1 MKLIEKT
8 TLYYLIYISFIFALG
23 TILFYFLIRNVLF
36 SGIDA
41 ALHQEKSQLIE
52 NLKYEK
58 KFEELRPTENIFI
71 EKTHERKTF
80 EKYDFIKVYEGEQRE
95 VTYRE
100 LESVFK
106 HGREFYKIYVRQ
118 PLEEEEELIRSLLP
132 VEIVLFLIL
141 LAGVLLI
148 NRIVSNKVWSPFYH
162 LLDRLKDYN
171 INVNRIISHQHSDI
185 DEFND
190 LSHSIERMTNKIYR
204 DYQSQKE
211 FNENSSHELQTPLA
225 IIRNK
230 LELLI
235 QSRNLTEEEMS
246 IIQSVFDAV
255 SRLTHLNK
263 GLILLSKID
272 NNQYVAYKTINF
284 KELLED
290 SIIAFEGL
298 IAEKDINVSLNLK
311 DEVFLTVNPVLIQ
324 ALIYNLIS
332 NSIKHNIP
340 EGTLNFELTASYLKI
355 ENSGKPLNEDAEL
368 MFERFKKNSDSESSV
383 GLGLSIVK
391 KICDL
396 FNFKVD
402 YSNKGSMHTTVLSFA
417 TVTNEVH

>member
-1 MKLIEKT
+1 M
-8 TLYYLIYISFIFALG
+8 G
-23 TILFYFLIRNVLF
+23 TVLFYFLIRNVLF

-58 KFEELRPTENIFI
+58 KFEELHSTENIFI
-71 EKTHERKTF
+71 EKTHESRTY
-80 EKYDFIKVYEGEQRE
+80 EKYDFIKVYENDQKQ

-100 LESVFK
+100 LESVFR
-106 HGREFYKIYVRQ
+106 HGDQFYKIYVRQ
-118 PLEEEEELIRSLLP
+118 PLEEEEELISSLLP

-148 NRIVSNKVWSPFYH
+148 SRIVSNKVWSPFYS
-162 LLDRLKDYN
+162 LLDRVRDYN
-171 INVNRIISHQHSDI
+171 INLNRTISYQNSDI

-190 LSHSIERMTNKIYR
+190 LSNSIERMTNKIYR
-204 DYQSQKE
+204 DYVSQKE

-235 QSRNLTEEEMS
+235 QSKNLTEEDMV
-246 IIQSVFDAV
+246 IIQTIFDAV
-255 SRLTHLNK
+255 NRLTHLNK

-272 NNQYVAYKTINF
+272 NNQYVTYETVNIK
-284 KELLED
+284 KLLED
-290 SIIAFEGL
+290 SVVAFEGL
-298 IAEKDINVSLNLK
+298 IAEKDLK
-311 DEVFLTVNPVLIQ
+311 VNITIRDEVKLNVNPVLIE
-324 ALIYNLIS
+324 ALLYNLIS
-332 NSIKHNIP
+332 NSIKHNIS
-340 EGTLNFELTASYLKI
+340 EGILNFELTTDHLKI
-355 ENSGKPLNEDAEL
+355 VNTGKPLSENAEL
-368 MFERFKKNSDSESSV
+368 MFERFRKHSESETSV

-402 YSNKGSMHTTVLSFA
+402 YTNNGTLHTTILSFSITKQRA
-417 TVTNEVH
+417 A

>member
-23 TILFYFLIRNVLF
+23 TVLFYFLIRNVLF

-71 EKTHERKTF
+71 ERTHESKTY
-80 EKYDFIKVYEGEQRE
+80 EKYDFIKVYENDQKE

-106 HGREFYKIYVRQ
+106 HGTEFYKIYVRQ
-118 PLEEEEELIRSLLP
+118 PMEEEEELIRSLLP

-148 NRIVSNKVWSPFYH
+148 NRIVSNKVWFPFYT

-171 INVNRIISHQHSDI
+171 INVNRTISYQHSDI

-190 LSHSIERMTNKIYR
+190 LSNSIERMTNKIYR
-204 DYQSQKE
+204 DYVSQKE

-235 QSRNLTEEEMS
+235 QSRNLTEDDMV
-246 IIQSVFDAV
+246 IIQTVFDAV
-255 SRLTHLNK
+255 NRLTHLNK

-272 NNQYVAYKTINF
+272 NNQYVAYETLNIK
-284 KELLED
+284 KLLED
-290 SIIAFEGL
+290 SIVAFEGL
-298 IAEKDINVSLNLK
+298 IAEKNIHVKVAIKEDVYLN
-311 DEVFLTVNPVLIQ
+311 VNPVLIE

-340 EGTLNFELTASYLKI
+340 EGILNFELTTNYLKI
-355 ENSGKPLNEDAEL
+355 VNTGKPLSDSAEL
-368 MFERFKKNSDSESSV
+368 MFERFRKNSESESSV

-391 KICDL
+391 RICDL

-402 YSNKGSMHTTVLSFA
+402 YSNEGTLHTTILNFSK
-417 TVTNEVH
+417 TTSEVA

>member
-8 TLYYLIYISFIFALG
+8 TLYYLSYISFIFSMG
-23 TILFYFLIRNVLF
+23 TVLFYFLIRNVLF

-58 KFEELRPTENIFI
+58 KFEELHSTENIFI
-71 EKTHERKTF
+71 EKTHESRTY
-80 EKYDFIKVYEGEQRE
+80 EKYDFIKVYENDQKQ

-100 LESVFK
+100 LESVFR
-106 HGREFYKIYVRQ
+106 HGDQFYKIYVRQ
-118 PLEEEEELIRSLLP
+118 PLEEEEELISSLLP

-148 NRIVSNKVWSPFYH
+148 SRIVSNKVWSPFYS
-162 LLDRLKDYN
+162 LLDRVRDYN
-171 INVNRIISHQHSDI
+171 INLNRTISYQNSDI

-190 LSHSIERMTNKIYR
+190 LSNSIERMTNKIYR
-204 DYQSQKE
+204 DYVSQKE

-235 QSRNLTEEEMS
+235 QSKNLTEEDMV
-246 IIQSVFDAV
+246 IIQTIFDAV
-255 SRLTHLNK
+255 NRLTHLNK

-272 NNQYVAYKTINF
+272 NNQYVTYETVNIK
-284 KELLED
+284 KLLED
-290 SIIAFEGL
+290 SVVAFEGL
-298 IAEKDINVSLNLK
+298 IAEKDLK
-311 DEVFLTVNPVLIQ
+311 VNITIRDEVKLNVNPVLIE
-324 ALIYNLIS
+324 ALLYNLIS
-332 NSIKHNIP
+332 NSIKHNIS
-340 EGTLNFELTASYLKI
+340 EGILNFELTTDHLKI
-355 ENSGKPLNEDAEL
+355 VNTGKPLSENAEL
-368 MFERFKKNSDSESSV
+368 MFERFRKHSESETSV

-402 YSNKGSMHTTVLSFA
+402 YTNNGTLHTTILSFSITKQRA
-417 TVTNEVH
+417 A